1 MARNELGDVTRVAT
15 RMTFN
20 CSLLCAE
27 AEGIKVGI
35 LWAVDLGL
43 NRVIVEI
50 DAPLE
55 WWTENCTICFVG
67 REGNECAHGHRLAK
81 WAARVNR
88 FGDIEP
94 HCIPDEVAMAI
105 MVDGQSVNT

>member
-1 MARNELGDVTRVAT
+1 MARNELGDVTRAAT

-20 CSLLCAE
+20 CNPLCAE

-35 LWAVDLGL
+35 LWAVDLRL
-43 NRVIVEI
+43 NR
-50 DAPLE
+50 DAVYLAMAGL
-55 WWTENCTICFVG
+55 ENCTICFVG
-67 REGNECAHGHRLAK
+67 REGNECAHSHRLSK
-81 WAARVNR
+81 WAVRVNR